1 MKNMFITFEGN
12 DGSGKTTVSKA
23 VYERLL
29 EEGYDVIYTREPGG
43 IGISEKIRDII
54 LDPKNTMMDKKTE
67 ALLYA
72 ASRRQHLVEKIIP
85 ALNENKIVLCD
96 RFIGSSLAYQGY
108 ARGIGMKEV
117 YEMNL
122 FAIEDNWPDA
132 TIFLQV
138 PLEIGLERVGTR
150 GGLDRLD
157 QESKQFHEDV
167 AKGYEIVLKE
177 YHQDALLV
185 DASQELD
192 RVINDTYNIVKG
204 LINEH

>member
-1 MKNMFITFEGN
+1 MFITFEGN

>member
-1 MKNMFITFEGN
+1 MFITFEGN

-29 EEGYDVIYTREPGG
+29 EEGYNVIYTREPGG

-185 DASQELD
+185 DASQELG